1 MKTLAYATATLL
13 ATLASGVVS
22 TASFLF
28 VYQGETPEE
37 LLK

>member
-1 MKTLAYATATLL
+1 MMTLAYAAATFLSTI
-13 ATLASGVVS
+13 AEGVVS

-28 VYQGETPEE
+28 VYQADTPEE